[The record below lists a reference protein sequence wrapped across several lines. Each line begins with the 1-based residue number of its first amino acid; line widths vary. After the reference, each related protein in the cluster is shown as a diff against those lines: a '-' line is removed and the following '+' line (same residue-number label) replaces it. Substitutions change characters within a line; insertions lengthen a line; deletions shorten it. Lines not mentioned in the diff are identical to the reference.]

1 MTNPLACI
9 AADSRHGA
17 ASQPGGLTLT
27 NASAWATVIA
37 AIVAVIALG
46 LASYSIWSSSRAL
59 IRERRLTFELAV
71 LAQLAHAC
79 AHLFSGGEQN
89 EALAL
94 TRLLPGELEGLRSDI
109 EERATNGSAFSAY
122 EPVLSNRWDEYQQ
135 AISKRLGQ
143 PRPEPAE
150 TSPHPSNPGNP
161 GKQ

>member
-27 NASAWATVIA
+27 NASAWATLIA

-109 EERATNGSAFSAY
+109 EERATHGPAFSTN
-122 EPVLSNRWDEYQQ
+122 EQVLSNRWDEYQQ

>member
-27 NASAWATVIA
+27 NASAWATLIA

>member
-1 MTNPLACI
+1 
-9 AADSRHGA
+9 
-17 ASQPGGLTLT
+17 LT

-79 AHLFSGGEQN
+79 AHLFTGGEQN

-94 TRLLPGELEGLRSDI
+94 TKLLPGELEGLRRHI
-109 EERATNGSAFSAY
+109 EERATSGPAFSAN
-122 EPVLSNRWDEYQQ
+122 ERVLSDHWGEYEQ
-135 AISKRLGQ
+135 AIGKRLG
-143 PRPEPAE
+143 RTAPEPGK
-150 TSPHPSNPGNP
+150 TGN
-161 GKQ
+161 

>member
-1 MTNPLACI
+1 
-9 AADSRHGA
+9 
-17 ASQPGGLTLT
+17 LT
-27 NASAWATVIA
+27 NASAWATLIA